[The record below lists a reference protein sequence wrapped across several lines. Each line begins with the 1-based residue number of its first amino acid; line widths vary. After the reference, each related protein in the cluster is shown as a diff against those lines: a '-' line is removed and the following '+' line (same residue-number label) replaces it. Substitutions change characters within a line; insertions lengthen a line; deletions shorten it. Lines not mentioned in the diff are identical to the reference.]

1 VVNLGNRSNRL
12 VMNGER
18 GIEKIDK
25 SRCPL
30 CTLKPPCNHY
40 TEQEL
45 MNMNNQVELD
55 NETEEADINDK

>member
-1 VVNLGNRSNRL
+1 